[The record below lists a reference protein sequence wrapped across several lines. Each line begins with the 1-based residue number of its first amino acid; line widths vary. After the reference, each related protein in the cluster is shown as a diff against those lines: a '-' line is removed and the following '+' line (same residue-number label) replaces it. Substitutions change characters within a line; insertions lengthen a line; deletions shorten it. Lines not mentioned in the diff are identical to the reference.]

1 MSSLFIVPTPIGNL
15 EDITFRAIRI
25 LKEVDTILAEDTRNS
40 GTLLKHF
47 GIETKMTAY
56 HQHNEHEMTE
66 RLVHQIKQGHS
77 MAIISDSGT
86 PGISDAAY
94 LLVRES
100 IKQQINVIC
109 LPGAT
114 AFLPALMVS
123 GFPTNNFL
131 FAGFLP
137 QKKGRQTKLREL
149 LNEDC
154 TIILYES
161 PNRLEKLLEEL
172 MVIFGE
178 TRRVSVSREL
188 TKLFEETKRGTLPE
202 LLQFYKL
209 KRVKGEIVVVI
220 EGRKKNDDE

>member
-25 LKEVDTILAEDTRNS
+25 LKEVDLILAEDTRNS

-47 GIETKMTAY
+47 GIETKMTSY
-56 HQHNEHEMTE
+56 HQHNEHEMTPK
-66 RLVHQIKQGHS
+66 LVQQIKEGQS
-77 MAIISDSGT
+77 MAVISDSGT

-94 LLVRES
+94 LLIREC
-100 IKQQINVIC
+100 IRQQISVTC

-114 AFLPALMVS
+114 AFLPALIVS
-123 GFPTNNFL
+123 GFPTNDFL

-137 QKKGRQTKLREL
+137 QKKGRQSRLREL
-149 LNEDC
+149 SEEGQ

-161 PNRLEKLLEEL
+161 PSRLEKLLEEL
-172 MVIFGE
+172 RIIFGE
-178 TRRVSVSREL
+178 NRSASVSREL

-202 LLQFYKL
+202 LIHYFKG
-209 KRVKGEIVVVI
+209 KKVKGEIVVVI
-220 EGRKKNDDE
+220 EGRNKNDNQ

>member
-25 LKEVDTILAEDTRNS
+25 LKEVDLILAEDTRNS

-47 GIETKMTAY
+47 GIETKMTSY
-56 HQHNEHEMTE
+56 HQHNEHEMTPK
-66 RLVHQIKQGHS
+66 LVQQIKEGQS
-77 MAIISDSGT
+77 MAVISDSGT

-94 LLVRES
+94 LLIREC
-100 IKQQINVIC
+100 IRQQISVTC

-114 AFLPALMVS
+114 AFLPALIVS
-123 GFPTNNFL
+123 GFPTNDFL

-137 QKKGRQTKLREL
+137 QKKGRQSRLREL
-149 LNEDC
+149 SEEGQ

-172 MVIFGE
+172 RIVFGE
-178 TRRVSVSREL
+178 KRSASVSREL

-202 LLQFYKL
+202 LIHYFKG
-209 KRVKGEIVVVI
+209 KKVKGEIVVVI
-220 EGRKKNDDE
+220 EGRNKNDNQ

>member
-172 MVIFGE
+172 MVVFGE

>member
-66 RLVHQIKQGHS
+66 RLVHQIKQGQS

-209 KRVKGEIVVVI
+209 KKVKGEIVVVI

>member
-66 RLVHQIKQGHS
+66 RLVHQIKQGQS

-114 AFLPALMVS
+114 AFLPALIVS

-209 KRVKGEIVVVI
+209 KKVKGEIVVVI